1 MGLIIL
7 DINNILNTFEK
18 SLYTW
23 PLMILLNIVFL
34 VVAFRNRSKE
44 KWTRLFI
51 VYGIAALLQ
60 GFLTGFLS
68 FAKKIL
74 FKDTPTLTL
83 ANEYSIIIFILIE
96 LIIFYTLFYFLFSQ
110 KRVKNMILITGKIF
124 GVTSGLISL
133 CIFFFASPTT
143 LTLFEGYLSV
153 TASILLLIPSFYYFY
168 TLFTTPPDKNL
179 LYEPFFWIITGIAFI
194 NSLNIPVFLLYNF
207 FIKEYTLYS
216 INYAAYCILFIL
228 FIISLLC
235 NKKQKSVS
243 TRLNYYTH

>member
-1 MGLIIL
+1 MALIIL

-34 VVAFRNRSKE
+34 LVAFRYRQKE
-44 KWTRLFI
+44 KWNRLFI
-51 VYGIAALLQ
+51 IYGLVTLLQ
-60 GFLTGFLS
+60 DFLTGF
-68 FAKKIL
+68 
-74 FKDTPTLTL
+74 KDTPILKL
-83 ANEYSIIIFILIE
+83 VNEYSIIIFILIE
-96 LIIFYTLFYFLFSQ
+96 LIIFYAIFYTQFSQ
-110 KRVKNMILITGKIF
+110 KRAKSMISITAKIF
-124 GVTSGLISL
+124 GVTSVLISS

-153 TASILLLIPSFYYFY
+153 VASILLLIPSFYYFY
-168 TLFTTPPDKNL
+168 ILFTTPPEKNL
-179 LYEPFFWIITGIAFI
+179 LQEPFFWIITGIAFL
-194 NSLNIPVFLLYNF
+194 NGLNIPVFLLYNF

-216 INYAAYCILFIL
+216 INYAANCILFIL

-243 TRLNYYTH
+243 IIGHTNKQLQNHFIH